1 MKTMR
6 IRNNSGFSLGEL
18 ITVMG
23 ILTVMATIAIPSL
36 VSWRGKAQL
45 GRAAQ
50 DMYSTFQRAKIE
62 AARRNVNVAITRAG
76 NTFTVYVDS
85 NGDFSPTGEDI
96 IKTLDLAAY
105 PGVSVDSL
113 SFTNPV
119 NGIAFAPNGFPI
131 NNLNALAGGDLVLK
145 NKADKKS
152 RVSITRAGNISINR
166 TG

>member
-1 MKTMR
+1 MR

-23 ILTVMATIAIPSL
+23 ILTVMATIAIPNL

-62 AARRNVNVAITRAG
+62 AARRNVTVAITRAG
-76 NTFTVYVDS
+76 NIFTVYVDS
-85 NGDFSPTGEDI
+85 DGDFIQDGGEDVI
-96 IKTLDLAAY
+96 NTINLAQY
-105 PGVSVDSL
+105 PGVSLDSL

-131 NNLNALAGGDLVLK
+131 NNLNALASGDLVLK
-145 NKADKKS
+145 NKANKKN
-152 RVSITRAGNISINR
+152 RVSITKAGNISINKL
-166 TG
+166 G